1 MGAEWSAPTT
11 EKRPLDDVDSVAG
24 STQPTK
30 KRGGAPAH
38 PHPGD
43 LQDVTLLSS
52 SQRNVS
58 YTASYN
64 GANAQEVQ
72 RALLVVSQPSLDP
85 ETAGNTLVSAAAAN
99 NAKEIFRNDKYSK
112 FDLSIPTTWRA
123 EVVCPAS
130 DRDVQKYS
138 EQSFQII
145 RETPEMYNK
154 VTKPF
159 IDGISAKAIE
169 WVYNILDG
177 KKESENVI
185 ASHKDYMIVKDYK
198 WSDEAK
204 VTAMHVLGMPME
216 KGELKSI
223 RDLRG
228 KHIPLLKAMQDAG
241 IGAVQDKY
249 GIPASAVRCYFHYL
263 PTFYHLHI
271 HFDHIAGGGHGGHTV
286 GKAVL
291 LDDVIDALERDGDHF
306 TKASLTFHAG
316 AVRDKKI
323 LTALDEAGLA

>member
-1 MGAEWSAPTT
+1 MRSTRVSAATIAVRAASICIYSRRLFFPF
-11 EKRPLDDVDSVAG
+11 LF
-24 STQPTK
+24 
-30 KRGGAPAH
+30 
-38 PHPGD
+38 
-43 LQDVTLLSS
+43 LFFSS
-52 SQRNVS
+52 PFSFLP
-58 YTASYN
+58 
-64 GANAQEVQ
+64 

-228 KHIPLLKAMQDAG
+228 KHIPASEDMMQRF
-241 IGAVQDKY
+241 
-249 GIPASAVRCYFHYL
+249 SNSR
-263 PTFYHLHI
+263 
-271 HFDHIAGGGHGGHTV
+271 
-286 GKAVL
+286 
-291 LDDVIDALERDGDHF
+291 
-306 TKASLTFHAG
+306 
-316 AVRDKKI
+316 
-323 LTALDEAGLA
+323 

>member
-1 MGAEWSAPTT
+1 MRSTRVSAATIAV
-11 EKRPLDDVDSVAG
+11 RAASICIYSRRLSFLFFSFFSPLSF
-24 STQPTK
+24 PFL
-30 KRGGAPAH
+30 P
-38 PHPGD
+38 
-43 LQDVTLLSS
+43 
-52 SQRNVS
+52 
-58 YTASYN
+58 
-64 GANAQEVQ
+64 

-228 KHIPLLKAMQDAG
+228 KHIPASEDMQRF
-241 IGAVQDKY
+241 
-249 GIPASAVRCYFHYL
+249 SNSR
-263 PTFYHLHI
+263 
-271 HFDHIAGGGHGGHTV
+271 
-286 GKAVL
+286 
-291 LDDVIDALERDGDHF
+291 
-306 TKASLTFHAG
+306 
-316 AVRDKKI
+316 
-323 LTALDEAGLA
+323 